1 MDIFPHAR
9 THWPLT
15 AYCFGFDIRA
25 LLRGLHLSI
34 SYLVNWEP
42 CWIEGQNLLDPS
54 GGSRERR
61 QMCPS
66 AWSKYERVIEHLSPP
81 RVKKGVPLEE
91 PIYYFGWPSLKAMLI
106 NGPRHFDVS

>member
-1 MDIFPHAR
+1 
-9 THWPLT
+9 
-15 AYCFGFDIRA
+15 
-25 LLRGLHLSI
+25 
-34 SYLVNWEP
+34 
-42 CWIEGQNLLDPS
+42 
-54 GGSRERR
+54 
-61 QMCPS
+61 MCPS